1 MVKSIAI
8 GFNNDCNRVILCN
21 KSRVFQLVAMVA
33 MCNDPTIGASKISFP
48 LPLPL
53 QSGLAMVSIV
63 QYFCNNQPISRRSY
77 NQLQYCAITKAISN
91 LSMSCIN
98 NQGFAA
104 TSSSSKPIQNYLL
117 VVYSQLLKR
126 VPFVLCLWG
135 VLSRFEGGGGGPQSL
150 S

>member
-1 MVKSIAI
+1 
-8 GFNNDCNRVILCN
+8 
-21 KSRVFQLVAMVA
+21 MVA

-53 QSGLAMVSIV
+53 QSGLAMVSVV

-91 LSMSCIN
+91 LSISCIN

-135 VLSRFEGGGGGPQSL
+135 VLCVGSLVAFEGGGRGVVPKIYSRKYIYSFQ
-150 S
+150 